1 MSKKKIQ
8 KNIVEVIN
16 GNKVTLSDF
25 NTIRFLP
32 FNRFKFTKEETKLA
46 MKMATRIR
54 KRASKRLDC
63 NFRDVDLSL
72 CLKEAYRRIAND
84 KLNPTVLSKENKRA
98 LKKIIQ
104 KEFNFDNL
112 NSLCRN
118 VNIYGVKPQNTD
130 QNIILDIAR
139 LEMITRGENYDI
151 RQ

>member
-8 KNIVEVIN
+8 KNIVEIIN

-25 NTIRFLP
+25 NTIKFVS

-46 MKMATRIR
+46 MKMAMRIR
-54 KRASKRLDC
+54 KRASKRLYC

-72 CLKEAYRRIAND
+72 CLKEAYRRIASD
-84 KLNPTVLSKENKRA
+84 KLNPTVLSKENKKA

-112 NSLCRN
+112 NSFCRN
-118 VNIYGVKPQNTD
+118 VDIYSIKPQNTD

-139 LEMITRGENYDI
+139 LEMITRGESHEYTD
-151 RQ
+151 